1 MTKSQVRKPISCRG
15 RLCHSIFALLS
26 FALCGIISHSLLL
39 FTSGCVT
46 KAKAREQAQ
55 AAFLAGQ
62 QQAMLR
68 MQQQQL
74 QQARGA
80 IVSFVG
86 PITTPNIP
94 WTSDL
99 TLSQAIVQAGYT
111 GGGDPSHIFIVRNGQ
126 AIQVDMRQLLAGQDQ
141 PLMPGDVV
149 QLMQ

>member
-1 MTKSQVRKPISCRG
+1 MTNDERITEPEARKRICRYSAFG
-15 RLCHSIFALLS
+15 LLS
-26 FALCGIISHSLLL
+26 ALVISHSSFLL
-39 FTSGCVT
+39 TGCVT
-46 KAKAREQAQ
+46 KAKAKEQAQ

-62 QQAMLR
+62 QQAMVR

-74 QQARGA
+74 QQSRGA

-86 PITTPNIP
+86 PITNPSIP

-99 TLSQAIVQAGYT
+99 TLRQAIVEAGYT
-111 GGGDPSHIFIVRNGQ
+111 GTDPGRIFIVRNGQ
-126 AIQVDMRQLLAGQDQ
+126 AIQVDVKQLLAGQDQ

>member
-1 MTKSQVRKPISCRG
+1 LV
-15 RLCHSIFALLS
+15 
-26 FALCGIISHSLLL
+26 
-39 FTSGCVT
+39 FTSGCIT

-62 QQAMLR
+62 QQAMVR

-74 QQARGA
+74 QQGRGA

-86 PITTPNIP
+86 PITNPNIP

-99 TLSQAIVQAGYT
+99 TLARGIDQAGYT
-111 GGGDPSHIFIVRNGQ
+111 GGADPSHIFIVRNGQ
-126 AIQVDMRQLLAGQDQ
+126 AIDVTKQLLAGQDQ

>member
-1 MTKSQVRKPISCRG
+1 MTKREANCPRRFS
-15 RLCHSIFALLS
+15 HSAWGLLS
-26 FALCGIISHSLLL
+26 AFAISYSSLV

-46 KAKAREQAQ
+46 KAKAHEQAQ

-74 QQARGA
+74 QQARGS

-86 PITTPNIP
+86 PITNPNIP

-99 TLSQAIVQAGYT
+99 TLSQAIMQAGYT
-111 GGGDPSHIFIVRNGQ
+111 GAADPSHIFIVRNGQ